1 MAVWTTWQNIKDAI
15 SKGALGLLVGQ
26 KWGGLDGPAVAAV
39 DPADGALVT
48 KSAIAVPGGAAA
60 LPAGVPGR
68 LPVDET
74 FEIAAGKNIVVH
86 PLVSGVS
93 WIMATG
99 AAAAVSATGKVV
111 TLTSKNDD
119 STTVA
124 AMQALIAA
132 SASVAALLSIT
143 GTGADA
149 FDHTYVQAQTALW
162 ASGTIPAN
170 AICVLGSDGYWWPA
184 EADATGGLKAS
195 LTSLINGEDSS
206 RRVLRVEQQPTASA
220 EISASAV
227 IVAAGTAGRIYGVL
241 ASVTA
246 AAVVELR
253 ADGVVGG
260 AVIKTLD
267 LPVGLYSLD
276 FRGLPYAN
284 GLYAKVVSGTGTYVV
299 LYRND
304 A

>member
-1 MAVWTTWQNIKDAI
+1 MAARWWSRWWSRRGGATTAI
-15 SKGALGLLVGQ
+15 GGQDPSDSDRVNAAL
-26 KWGGLDGPAVAAV
+26 V
-39 DPADGALVT
+39 DRDGALFA
-48 KSAIAVPGGAAA
+48 KSILEEAGSGTGAAV
-60 LPAGVPGR
+60 GIDGRVPTS
-68 LPVDET
+68 ET
-74 FEIAAGKNIVVH
+74 FEIAAGKSIVLRPKQWGVTWK
-86 PLVSGVS
+86 LASG
-93 WIMATG
+93 G
-99 AAAAVSATGKVV
+99 AAAVSVSGKEV
-111 TLTSKNDD
+111 TLTCKSDD
-119 STTVA
+119 STTVTAMLALVA
-124 AMQALIAA
+124 ANA
-132 SASVAALLSIT
+132 SAAALLAVT
-143 GTGADA
+143 GTGADT
-149 FDHTYVQAQTALW
+149 FDHTKAFSTAHELW
-162 ASGTIPAN
+162 ATGKMPAQ
-170 AICVLGSDGYWWPA
+170 AVVVLQADGYWWPA

-220 EISASAV
+220 EISASAA
-227 IVAAGTAGRIYGVL
+227 IVAAGTPGRIYGVL

-267 LPVGLYSLD
+267 LPTGLHSPN